1 MAAHE
6 VQMRQ
11 NKDHERSRQQ
21 KHVRRVPTQ
30 QRQRAKVDATAH
42 ERGHLLAEERSAARD
57 VDGDGRRPVG
67 LLIPRQQVAR
77 QRKSQDEEQQDDARH
92 PRDLARLL
100 VRPEEDDAQHVDHG
114 GDHDEARAEEV
125 KSPDEP
131 SERQPVGDV
140 ADAVVCELRRRHV
153 VHRQDHAGHELQ
165 DEEEEEDA
173 AGDEPPADA
182 RRQRLVEEM

>member
-1 MAAHE
+1 MRYRCARTKTTSAAGSRNTCA
-6 VQMRQ
+6 VYQR
-11 NKDHERSRQQ
+11 NSVSAPRSTPPRMS
-21 KHVRRVPTQ
+21 
-30 QRQRAKVDATAH
+30 AATCSPKK
-42 ERGHLLAEERSAARD
+42 RSAARD

-100 VRPEEDDAQHVDHG
+100 VRPEEDDAQHVNHG

-131 SERQPVGDV
+131 SERQPVGDE

-153 VHRQDHAGHELQ
+153 VHRQDDAGHELQ